1 MQIPSD
7 SSFILIVEYQGFSL
21 NQHGAVLEEDDGYRF
36 CLGSQGAAAN
46 HMNHNGE
53 LLQMIY
59 LRMHSLFYIVG
70 RSEVDREIHNGTYIG
85 G

>member
-7 SSFILIVEYQGFSL
+7 SSFILIVEYREFSL

-59 LRMHSLFYIVG
+59 LRLHSLFYIVG
-70 RSEVDREIHNGTYIG
+70 RSKVECEIYNGTVVG